1 MRVKFPFLHNILDT
15 LIPDDALNTEKYISN
30 EDLVNWFFDFSD
42 EAHYQKALKVAR
54 EMNREREKKAG
65 KK

>member
-1 MRVKFPFLHNILDT
+1 MIPMSEWDKANWVT
-15 LIPDDALNTEKYISN
+15 IPDDALDTEKYISN

-54 EMNREREKKAG
+54 KMDREREKKAG